1 MNPIMQTL
9 DASKRLLGFRLAEL
23 AHRSGFSIPNIDD
36 AEGKEERFLHD
47 MLHTLPV
54 ELYRF
59 GADIPQLLLV
69 SFKDYL
75 RASMVENEAAVPSTT
90 LGPGESPPQRCGR
103 SCGGSSEDDDRLHL
117 LVEKLHAP
125 LAAFHSVGDD
135 ISSFYI
141 KRSIYLAFFGHTRI
155 PGSAVNGSPQESI
168 FSE

>member
-1 MNPIMQTL
+1 
-9 DASKRLLGFRLAEL
+9 
-23 AHRSGFSIPNIDD
+23 
-36 AEGKEERFLHD
+36 
-47 MLHTLPV
+47 
-54 ELYRF
+54 
-59 GADIPQLLLV
+59 
-69 SFKDYL
+69 
-75 RASMVENEAAVPSTT
+75 MVENEAAIPSTT

-103 SCGGSSEDDDRLHL
+103 SCGGSSEDADRLHMF
-117 LVEKLHAP
+117 VEKLHAP